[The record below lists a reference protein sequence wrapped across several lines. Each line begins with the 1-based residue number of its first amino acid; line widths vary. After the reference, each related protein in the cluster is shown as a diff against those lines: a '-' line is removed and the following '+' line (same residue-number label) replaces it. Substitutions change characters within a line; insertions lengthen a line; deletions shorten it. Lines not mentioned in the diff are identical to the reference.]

1 MKTSAKRPAIQAIDP
16 VELLRRCLR
25 EPSDADWLVFHQQ
38 FGGLLRRLLGGMVLR
53 RIHHFDSDQLDDALQ
68 ELYSRLLRY
77 RGEFAGSSD
86 RQLWGF
92 LCRTAASVVVDTWRR
107 CQRRTGMRERSCG
120 LLRTDDSLIDVLW
133 FTQQRPSSRTRDL
146 PPSAPP
152 SAFLS
157 RSPEEILIE
166 REDAL
171 RRFLKLPRC
180 RRRRWWRRN
189 LRYLV

>member
-1 MKTSAKRPAIQAIDP
+1 METSAKGPAMPAIDP

-25 EPSDADWLVFHQQ
+25 EPGDADWLVFHQH
-38 FGGLLRRLLGGMVLR
+38 FGGLLRRILGSMVLR
-53 RIHHFDSDQLDDALQ
+53 RIHRFDSDELDDALQ

-77 RGEFAGSSD
+77 QGEFFGSSD

-107 CQRRTGMRERSCG
+107 LHRRTGNRERSCG
-120 LLRTDDSLIDVLW
+120 LLRTDDSLIEVLW
-133 FTQQRPSSRTRDL
+133 AQQRRPSRSRDL
-146 PPSAPP
+146 PASVPP
-152 SAFLS
+152 SAFLA
-157 RSPEEILIE
+157 RNPEEILIE
-166 REDAL
+166 REEAL

-180 RRRRWWRRN
+180 RRRRWWRKN